1 MWDLLFIFWWHLAG
15 VKRIEHLL
23 PSFRIGGG
31 LNGEAKLVDSEFSFA
46 LLLVVAGRAVGV

>member
-1 MWDLLFIFWWHLAG
+1 MLFIFWWHLAG